1 MADKYVESRNRATA
15 KYTRSHYDSGNVKLP
30 KGTHDRIRATG
41 STVNGFISRAVL
53 AALDAPQAGGDL
65 VAVSL
70 PADLVARAREY
81 GAPEDL
87 AREGLASILAEYDA
101 GVR

>member
-15 KYTRSHYDSGNVKLP
+15 KYTKSHYDSGNVKLP

-41 STVNGFISRAVL
+41 STVNGFISRVVL
-53 AALDAPQAGGDL
+53 AALDAPQAGGDT
-65 VAVSL
+65 VPVSL
-70 PADLVARAREY
+70 PADLVRQAERY
-81 GAPEDL
+81 GRPEDL

-101 GVR
+101 GLR